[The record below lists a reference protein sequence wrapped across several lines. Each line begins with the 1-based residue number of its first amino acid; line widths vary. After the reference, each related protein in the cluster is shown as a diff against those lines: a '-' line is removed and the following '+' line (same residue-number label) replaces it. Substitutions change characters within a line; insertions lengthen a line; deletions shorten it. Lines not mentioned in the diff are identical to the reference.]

1 MKGGIHANAALFL
14 CLPPLFHGI
23 RLMPPGYCACYL
35 QLLIHAN
42 AALFDM
48 STTFVPR
55 HLLDAARLR
64 MLTTG
69 HSLFMRISPFP
80 CPRLLTFHNPVDRAI
95 YKYLLL
101 LTKLINN

>member
-55 HLLDAARLR
+55 HSPDAAGL
-64 MLTTG
+64 L
-69 HSLFMRISPFP
+69 
-80 CPRLLTFHNPVDRAI
+80 RLLFATTYSCECCPF
-95 YKYLLL
+95 
-101 LTKLINN
+101 